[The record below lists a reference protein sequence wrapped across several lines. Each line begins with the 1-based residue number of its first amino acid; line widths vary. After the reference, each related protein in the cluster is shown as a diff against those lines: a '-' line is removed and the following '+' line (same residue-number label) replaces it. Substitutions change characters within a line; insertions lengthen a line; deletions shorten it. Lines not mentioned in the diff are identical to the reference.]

1 MKEKS
6 KVSKGLSKKLMIT
19 ISSVVVCLLLVS
31 VVVYAALTQTV
42 NLTNT
47 ITVSTGG
54 QAKATVTVYETALDG
69 NEAVA
74 ALPSEPTWGE
84 AILTKDKDTD
94 KADQALT
101 PIMFEHSTNKNVY
114 AYKIVITNESTTT
127 NATITITSS
136 AESNSEIDVYAGEE
150 FASASKLDNTAGVN
164 FSKTDV
170 APQAEVTYYIIVAAN
185 KDLANMTATTAQT
198 FNIDVTVAAA

>member
-74 ALPSEPTWGE
+74 TLPTEPTWGE
-84 AILTKDKDTD
+84 AILTKDKDTNT
-94 KADQALT
+94 ANQALT
-101 PIMFEHSTNKNVY
+101 PIVFEHSTNKNVY
-114 AYKIVITNESTTT
+114 AYKIVITNESTT

-136 AESNSEIDVYAGEE
+136 AESNTEIDVYAGEA
-150 FASASKLDNTAGVN
+150 FASAAKLENTAGVN

-170 APQAEVTYYIIVAAN
+170 APQTEVTYYIIVAAN
-185 KDLANMTATTAQT
+185 TDLANMTATSAQT
-198 FNIDVTVAAA
+198 FNIDVNVATA